1 MTNTTIA
8 LRRQI
13 GSAGD
18 LKSVVRTM
26 KASAASAIG
35 QYERSVA
42 ALGDYART
50 VELGLGVCLR
60 SVASE
65 GEHAHLPSRQVEDP
79 VVHAVVFGSDQGLV
93 GRFNEVVVEH
103 ALAQLAP
110 TAATVH
116 LWAVGERVQ
125 ARLQDA
131 KLPPAGSFPVP
142 GSVEQIT
149 RLVGRLLLKIPVLGG
164 EPAGGSQAATS
175 GASLML
181 FYNRPSGSGYAPV
194 TQRLLPLDGPWQRE
208 LAGQPWPTQQLPEVL
223 GRSRGSNAQA
233 LRAFIREHL
242 FVSLFRASAESLA
255 SENASRLAAM
265 QRADKNIGVL
275 LTELGAQFNRLRQS
289 GIDEELFDVIAGFD
303 AMTPQ
308 ASQHG

>member
-18 LKSVVRTM
+18 LKLVVRTM

-60 SVASE
+60 SAASDE
-65 GEHAHLPSRQVEDP
+65 AHANDPSPPIKNP
-79 VVHAVVFGSDQGLV
+79 VVHALVFGSDQGLV
-93 GRFNEVVVEH
+93 GRFNEAVVEH
-103 ALAQLAP
+103 ALTQLAAEP
-110 TAATVH
+110 ATVR

-131 KLPPAGSFPVP
+131 KRPPEGVFAVP

-149 RLVGRLLLKIPVLGG
+149 RLVGQILLKVPVLSG
-164 EPAGGSQAATS
+164 EPLTDPEADSAAPKGRQPT
-175 GASLML
+175 GAPASLVL
-181 FYNRPSGSGYAPV
+181 VYNRPSGSGYAPV
-194 TQRLLPLDGPWQRE
+194 SQRLLPLDGPWQRE
-208 LAGQPWPTQQLPEVL
+208 LAGQPWPTKQLPEVL
-223 GRSRGSNAQA
+223 GSGAQA

-255 SENASRLAAM
+255 SETPAVWPPCSGLTKTSALCSPSWAPSSTACARVAST
-265 QRADKNIGVL
+265 KSCS
-275 LTELGAQFNRLRQS
+275 T
-289 GIDEELFDVIAGFD
+289 
-303 AMTPQ
+303 
-308 ASQHG
+308 